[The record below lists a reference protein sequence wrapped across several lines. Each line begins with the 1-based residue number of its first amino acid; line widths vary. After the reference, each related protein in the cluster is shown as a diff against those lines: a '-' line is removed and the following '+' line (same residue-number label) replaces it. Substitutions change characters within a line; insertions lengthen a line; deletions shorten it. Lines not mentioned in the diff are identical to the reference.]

1 VSNRAKKGQW
11 HFFVWMHSQICAF
24 KTLGTGGDNMERR
37 GWVVASIAL
46 AIAAAVATAHFAP
59 GFGAARA
66 ASATAPAAA
75 ASSTAAVARSLP
87 DFATLVQQVGPA
99 VVNVSTVRKSETSAS
114 ATPGTPPGAEGD
126 PLYEFFKR
134 FGVPFEGVPRPSPSM
149 GLGSGFI
156 ISQDGYVLT
165 NAHVV
170 EGASEVTVKL
180 TDGRE
185 FKAKTVGADR
195 RSDIATLKIDATGLP
210 AARIGKPEEVRVGDW
225 VAAIG
230 SPFGFENSVT
240 AGIVSAKSRSL
251 PDSTYV
257 PFIQTDVAVNPGN
270 SGGPLFNMKGEVI
283 GINSQIYSR
292 TGGYMGLSFAI
303 PIDVAINVKED
314 LVRYGKV
321 TRGRLGVTIQNV
333 DQALAQ
339 SFGLQKPIGAVVSS
353 VEKGGPADAA
363 GIKPGDVILQV
374 AGKNVARSNE
384 LPSMVATIEPGTKTN
399 VVVWRDRERKTL
411 SVTVGE
417 LSDKVAA
424 SAPSGA
430 PQPTGKLG
438 LAVRPLT
445 PEEQRSAK
453 SDGGLLV
460 ENASGPAAQAGIRSG
475 DVILGVNGE
484 SVQTV
489 EELRTAVNKAGDVV
503 ALLVQRNDER
513 IYVPVRPAG

>member
-1 VSNRAKKGQW
+1 
-11 HFFVWMHSQICAF
+11 M
-24 KTLGTGGDNMERR
+24 
-37 GWVVASIAL
+37 
-46 AIAAAVATAHFAP
+46 AVAFAAGAP
-59 GFGAARA
+59 PTVDMAGAATA
-66 ASATAPAAA
+66 APAAA
-75 ASSTAAVARSLP
+75 ARGLP
-87 DFATLVQQVGPA
+87 DFASLVQQVGPA
-99 VVNVSTVRKSETSAS
+99 VVNVSTVRKPQTGNGSN
-114 ATPGTPPGAEGD
+114 TPGLPPGAEGD

-134 FGVPFEGVPRPSPSM
+134 FGIPDGVPRPSPSM

-156 ISQDGYVLT
+156 ISEDGYVLT

-170 EGASEVTVKL
+170 EGATEVTVKL

-185 FKAKTVGADR
+185 FKAKIVGTDR
-195 RSDIATLKIDATGLP
+195 RSDIATLKIEATGLP
-210 AARIGKPEEVRVGDW
+210 AAKIGNPANVRVGDW

-251 PDSTYV
+251 PDSSYV

-303 PIDVAINVKED
+303 PIDVAMNVKED

-339 SFGLQKPIGAVVSS
+339 SFGLKKPVGAIVSS
-353 VEKGGPADAA
+353 VEKGGPADQA
-363 GIKPGDVILQV
+363 GLKSGDVILEV
-374 AGKNVARSNE
+374 AGKPVERSNE
-384 LPSMVATIEPGTKTN
+384 LPSMVAGIEPGTRTN
-399 VVVWRDRERKTL
+399 VVVWRNGERRTL
-411 SVTVGE
+411 PVTVGE
-417 LSDKVAA
+417 LEEKVAA
-424 SAPSGA
+424 ASPGSGSQ
-430 PQPTGKLG
+430 QPTGKLG

-445 PEEQRSAK
+445 PAERKSAQTE
-453 SDGGLLV
+453 GGLIV
-460 ENASGPAAQAGIRSG
+460 ENASGPAAEAGIRTG

-484 SVQTV
+484 SVQSV
-489 EELRTAVNKAGDVV
+489 EQLRDAVSKAGDVV
-503 ALLVQRNDER
+503 ALLVQRNDAR
-513 IYVPVRPAG
+513 IYVPIRTG

>member
-1 VSNRAKKGQW
+1 MSTRGRK
-11 HFFVWMHSQICAF
+11 QIIVF
-24 KTLGTGGDNMERR
+24 
-37 GWVVASIAL
+37 SIAV
-46 AIAAAVATAHFAP
+46 AVLSV
-59 GFGAARA
+59 GGM
-66 ASATAPAAA
+66 SAFEVSGAAA
-75 ASSTAAVARSLP
+75 APPPATATRALP
-87 DFATLVQQVGPA
+87 DFASLVEQVGPA
-99 VVNVSTVRKSETSAS
+99 VVNVSAVRKPQRGNGSN
-114 ATPGTPPGAEGD
+114 TPGMPQEGD

-134 FGVPFEGVPRPSPSM
+134 FGVPFEGAPRPSPSM

-156 ISQDGYVLT
+156 ISPDGYVLT

-170 EGASEVTVKL
+170 EGATDVTVKL

-195 RSDIATLKIDATGLP
+195 RSDIATLKIEASGLP
-210 AARIGKPEEVRVGDW
+210 AVKIGNPAQVRVGDW

-303 PIDVAINVKED
+303 PIDVAMNVKED
-314 LVRYGKV
+314 LVRHGKV
-321 TRGRLGVTIQNV
+321 TRGRIGVTIQNV

-339 SFGLQKPIGAVVSS
+339 SFGLKKPVGAIVSS
-353 VEKGGPADAA
+353 VEKGGPADQA
-363 GIKPGDVILQV
+363 GLKSGDVILEV
-374 AGKNVARSNE
+374 GGKPVERSNE
-384 LPSMVATIEPGTKTN
+384 LPSLVASIEPGTKTS
-399 VVVWRDRERKTL
+399 VVVWRNGERKTL
-411 SVTVGE
+411 PVTIGQLDE
-417 LSDKVAA
+417 KVAV
-424 SAPSGA
+424 APGPGNQQQS
-430 PQPTGKLG
+430 TGRLG

-445 PEEQRSAK
+445 PAERKAAQTE
-453 SDGGLLV
+453 GGLVV
-460 ENASGPAAQAGIRSG
+460 ENATGPAAQAGIRTG

-484 SVQTV
+484 SVKSV
-489 EELRTAVNKAGDVV
+489 EELREAVSKGGNVF
-503 ALLVQRNDER
+503 ALLVQRNEAR
-513 IYVPVRPAG
+513 IYVPIRTG